1 MFRHRRFHGLLG
13 IRSADMEGNS
23 LIFNSEIIRDW
34 SGFANPN
41 CHQVLVQQTSG
52 LRISVKI
59 YQQGL
64 IYPIVFA
71 CFLGLL
77 LIKSSGI
84 SHLRCS
90 YSLIYSGIGYQQPDG

>member
-41 CHQVLVQQTSG
+41 CHCVLSEERSA
-52 LRISVKI
+52 LSISVKI
-59 YQQGL
+59 N
-64 IYPIVFA
+64 
-71 CFLGLL
+71 
-77 LIKSSGI
+77 K
-84 SHLRCS
+84 
-90 YSLIYSGIGYQQPDG
+90 